1 MKNNLLFNSISL
13 LFNILILLNII
24 QIITSQESSQN
35 IRCSSVPFCQRLMY
49 ISESKIPLYF
59 VDNKTIEI
67 SGTNKDRNNIFKA
80 LIRNYNQEYIND
92 PIDLELIIYILKR
105 GIFRIKI
112 KPKYQKRFELNEEDD
127 IFNIKNTIKNNGIK
141 ISVGDKTIVI
151 YYFSKKNK
159 IKYELL
165 INLPLFQLIYKVDN
179 KIIYYINNKNLFDI
193 EKLGKDFIPSEMD
206 SMTSI
211 KMDISIPES
220 ILLTGL
226 PERCGSSILSD
237 TNNNWFYHFY
247 NIDIFKYD
255 YNQYNSIYG
264 SIPYIMSYSYGGTIY
279 SGFYWNN
286 PSETFISLKT
296 ENDNKNLLILSESGI
311 FDFSFW
317 ASLNLEHFYK
327 SMNEFIGKTPIPNI
341 FSLGYHQSRF
351 SYEDLNEIKELDN
364 KFDKYE
370 VPYDSIWLDI
380 DHTDNKKYFTYD
392 IKKFSKEET
401 KKFFLDLDKKGRKV
415 VVILDPHIKV
425 DNWYSVYYKSKNN
438 YFIKNED
445 STDFIGNCWCGDSS
459 FLDFFNKETIN
470 FWKNLIKKEEEY
482 FYPGINNIH
491 IWNDMNEPSV
501 FKIQRNTLPKNT
513 IVKYSSK
520 NYEQRDVHNLYGYFM
535 HKASYEALLE
545 KYENKIRPFILT
557 RSFYIGSH
565 KYSAMWTGDSKS
577 NFDSLKNTIS
587 MMISL
592 SISGYSFIGCD
603 IGGFAE
609 EGSINLY
616 KRWYQNGIFYPF
628 FRGHSHESVL
638 RREIWLFNENDFITI
653 KNAIIE
659 RYHLIP
665 YIYTQ
670 FYLNYN
676 NSIPI
681 IKPIWFWDQSELAL
695 TEFAD
700 IEYFFGNGILVRP
713 VLNEIEDRNNKINIF
728 LPENNRWYDFY
739 DLKEID
745 KNKKNKKIEYDIN
758 NDKIGAFIKG
768 GEIITKKMRLRR
780 SIQKMKNDPL
790 TIIIALN
797 LENKSD
803 GIIYFDDEESLE
815 YQNNK
820 YSILKISYEKSE
832 INFDWMLYNY
842 QVYNNIE
849 KIIILGENNELL
861 YNKNTKIELITIKN
875 DKINLEF
882 MTDFGNKKID
892 IIRLNKYKLT
902 DIQKI
907 ILQTN

>member
-13 LFNILILLNII
+13 LFNILIILNII

-327 SMNEFIGKTPIPNI
+327 SMNEFTGKTPIPNI

-425 DNWYSVYYKSKNN
+425 DNWYNVYYKSKNN

-445 STDFIGNCWCGDSS
+445 STDFIGNCWCGILP
-459 FLDFFNKETIN
+459 FLIF
-470 FWKNLIKKEEEY
+470 LIKK
-482 FYPGINNIH
+482 
-491 IWNDMNEPSV
+491 
-501 FKIQRNTLPKNT
+501 
-513 IVKYSSK
+513 
-520 NYEQRDVHNLYGYFM
+520 
-535 HKASYEALLE
+535 
-545 KYENKIRPFILT
+545 
-557 RSFYIGSH
+557 
-565 KYSAMWTGDSKS
+565 
-577 NFDSLKNTIS
+577 
-587 MMISL
+587 
-592 SISGYSFIGCD
+592 
-603 IGGFAE
+603 
-609 EGSINLY
+609 
-616 KRWYQNGIFYPF
+616 
-628 FRGHSHESVL
+628 
-638 RREIWLFNENDFITI
+638 
-653 KNAIIE
+653 
-659 RYHLIP
+659 
-665 YIYTQ
+665 
-670 FYLNYN
+670 
-676 NSIPI
+676 
-681 IKPIWFWDQSELAL
+681 
-695 TEFAD
+695 
-700 IEYFFGNGILVRP
+700 
-713 VLNEIEDRNNKINIF
+713 
-728 LPENNRWYDFY
+728 
-739 DLKEID
+739 
-745 KNKKNKKIEYDIN
+745 
-758 NDKIGAFIKG
+758 
-768 GEIITKKMRLRR
+768 
-780 SIQKMKNDPL
+780 
-790 TIIIALN
+790 
-797 LENKSD
+797 
-803 GIIYFDDEESLE
+803 
-815 YQNNK
+815 
-820 YSILKISYEKSE
+820 
-832 INFDWMLYNY
+832 
-842 QVYNNIE
+842 
-849 KIIILGENNELL
+849 
-861 YNKNTKIELITIKN
+861 
-875 DKINLEF
+875 
-882 MTDFGNKKID
+882 
-892 IIRLNKYKLT
+892 
-902 DIQKI
+902 QKI
-907 ILQTN
+907 FGKI